1 MLLGFAEAFMLREES
16 AETDIYS
23 FYKSVYSLIRNI
35 SIHPCPPYGNVSVS
49 SFNPRRDKGDPT
61 TGEHYLNLNEI
72 LSSGDLLCADRI
84 VEGIIVTHGRIAM
97 TNLEIN
103 KEGSTVDKHSPTAYL
118 HKPPSVIT
126 PDYLRHFGRC
136 WL

>member
-1 MLLGFAEAFMLREES
+1 MQLQQKKNLRKMCFVIEDTILIIYFRNRANRALMLLGFAEAFMLREES

-72 LSSGDLLCADRI
+72 LSS
-84 VEGIIVTHGRIAM
+84 T
-97 TNLEIN
+97 
-103 KEGSTVDKHSPTAYL
+103 TARRL
-118 HKPPSVIT
+118 IMC
-126 PDYLRHFGRC
+126 GQNC
-136 WL
+136 